1 MICFAFPLAH
11 EAESLL
17 KLCRQKDQFSVD
29 GVHCAVGNLGR
40 RTNVLIARIGMGEAA
55 AADSTAT
62 IFEYF
67 KLKAFVLA
75 GYGGALVPPLNVGQ
89 VVVSSNYSSE
99 AVLGFLRMLSGFD
112 FAGFCTIDEVVGT
125 PAGRDEIARA
135 TEAQVAD
142 METETVAN
150 IVGARQVPFLA
161 VRAISDDYQ
170 HVLPVRA
177 LAAGFNASLGKA
189 TPLRLLGHLASHP
202 GELGPMRK
210 FIGDLSLARKNLTRF
225 LQTLNNELPAGW

>member
-17 KLCRQKDQFSVD
+17 KLCKQKDQFTIA
-29 GVHCAVGNLGR
+29 GVHCVIGNLGR
-40 RTNVLIARIGMGEAA
+40 RANVLIARIGMGEAA
-55 AADSTAT
+55 AVDNTAT

-67 KLKAFVLA
+67 KLKAMILA
-75 GYGGALVPPLNVGQ
+75 GYGGALVPPLRVGQ

-112 FAGFCTIDEVVGT
+112 FASFCTIDEIVGT
-125 PAGRDEIARA
+125 PAARDAVARA
-135 TEAQVAD
+135 GDAQVCD
-142 METETVAN
+142 METEAVVSMVA
-150 IVGARQVPFLA
+150 ARQVPFLA

-170 HVLPVRA
+170 HVLPVGA
-177 LAAGFNASLGKA
+177 LAAGFNASLGKP
-189 TPLRLLGHLASHP
+189 TPFRLLGRLISHP
-202 GELGPMRK
+202 GEISPMVK